1 MGKVKLE
8 SLECAL
14 KDIMSYMRM
23 IDGIQDEIREKY
35 GIRLTAEHIG
45 LFGETGQIS
54 VRNGID
60 KIAKELG
67 HEVKISTY
75 SRDRKEFK
83 HYGVEF
89 FQYAD
94 DKQKH
99 FTEASEEKPKV
110 EYV

>member
-1 MGKVKLE
+1 MSKVKSE

-14 KDIMSYMRM
+14 KDIMSYMRL
-23 IDGIQDEIREKY
+23 IDGMQNEIREKY

-45 LFGETGQIS
+45 FFNETGQIS
-54 VRNGID
+54 VRNGINEV
-60 KIAKELG
+60 AKALG
-67 HEVKISTY
+67 HEVKLSPY

-89 FQYAD
+89 YQYAD

-110 EYV
+110 EYI